1 MAVFALIHRLQCS
14 IYSPLVNIYRTLVRG
29 TDSVFAVK
37 LMTKS
42 IWPVDDQTE
51 TLLDGARA
59 GNSDAVN
66 KLMEKHRRSV
76 RRLVELRL
84 DRKVQ
89 QRVDVSDVVQDVMVE
104 ASGRLEKY
112 LDGPAMPFHLWI
124 RQIAWDRIID
134 TYRRHRVSAKR
145 NMDREQPIAVPA
157 GPNQSTMELAVQLCD
172 PELTPAT
179 AATQREIAGK
189 VEEVIELLDEQDREI
204 ILMRHY
210 EHLSNIEIAEVLEL
224 NPPAA
229 SMRYLRALRRL
240 RQLLADNQ
248 VDDTNETSL

>member
-1 MAVFALIHRLQCS
+1 MA
-14 IYSPLVNIYRTLVRG
+14 
-29 TDSVFAVK
+29 
-37 LMTKS
+37 KS
-42 IWPVDDQTE
+42 IWPIDDQTE
-51 TLLDGARA
+51 TLLAGARA
-59 GNSDAVN
+59 GDADAVN
-66 KLMEKHRRSV
+66 KLLEKHRRSV
-76 RRLVELRL
+76 RRLVEMRL

-104 ASGRLEKY
+104 ASGRLDKY
-112 LDGPAMPFHLWI
+112 LDDPVMAFHLWI

-157 GPNQSTMELAVQLCD
+157 GSDQSTMELAVQLRD
-172 PELTPAT
+172 PALTPAT

-189 VEEVIELLDEQDREI
+189 VESVIELLNEQDREI

-210 EHLSNIEIAEVLEL
+210 EHLSNLEIAAVLKL

-240 RQLLADNQ
+240 RQLLAENQ
-248 VDDTNETSL
+248 IEAPSENSL

>member
-1 MAVFALIHRLQCS
+1 MA
-14 IYSPLVNIYRTLVRG
+14 
-29 TDSVFAVK
+29 
-37 LMTKS
+37 KS
-42 IWPVDDQTE
+42 IWPTDDQTE

-59 GNSDAVN
+59 GDSDAVN
-66 KLMEKHRRSV
+66 KLLEKHRRSV
-76 RRLVELRL
+76 RRLVEMRL

-112 LDGPAMPFHLWI
+112 LDDPVMAFHLWI

-157 GPNQSTMELAVQLCD
+157 GSDQSTMELAVQLRD
-172 PELTPAT
+172 PALTPAA
-179 AATQREIAGK
+179 AATQREIARK
-189 VEEVIELLDEQDREI
+189 VEGVIELLNEQDREI

-210 EHLSNIEIAEVLEL
+210 EHLSNLEIAEVLKL

-240 RQLLADNQ
+240 RQLLAENHIEAP
-248 VDDTNETSL
+248 TENSL

>member
-1 MAVFALIHRLQCS
+1 MA
-14 IYSPLVNIYRTLVRG
+14 
-29 TDSVFAVK
+29 
-37 LMTKS
+37 KS
-42 IWPVDDQTE
+42 IWPIDDQTE

-59 GNSDAVN
+59 GDSDAVN
-66 KLMEKHRRSV
+66 RLLEKHRRSV
-76 RRLVELRL
+76 RRLVEMRL

-112 LDGPAMPFHLWI
+112 LDDPVMAFHLWI

-157 GPNQSTMELAVQLCD
+157 GSDQSTMELAVQLRD
-172 PELTPAT
+172 PALTPAA
-179 AATQREIAGK
+179 AATQREIASK
-189 VEEVIELLDEQDREI
+189 VEAVIELLNEQDREI

-210 EHLSNIEIAEVLEL
+210 EHLSNLEIAEVLKL

-240 RQLLADNQ
+240 RQLLSENQ
-248 VDDTNETSL
+248 IEAPTENSL